1 MGIAACAGEFDA
13 LVERGV
19 CWNAVKMEK
28 LEGSETQC
36 YSDRLRKPLIWAL
49 QKLLDTGV
57 ERDLPAEGT
66 ED

>member
-1 MGIAACAGEFDA
+1 
-13 LVERGV
+13 
-19 CWNAVKMEK
+19 MEK

-49 QKLLDTGV
+49 QKLLDTDV